1 MIRVNGW
8 QVRKKPQGRRPR
20 VKGWRSVAQSP
31 NERWA
36 IDATHIF
43 SGQDGWCHLTAL
55 IDLTAIID
63 CCDRSIV
70 GWRLSRAGVSKIAAA
85 GLEDAL
91 RDRSIDPSSVDLT
104 LRSENGLVFGAKP
117 FVSVV
122 RWYGLD

>member
-8 QVRKKPQGRRPR
+8 QVRKKPQGRTPR
-20 VKGWRSVAQSP
+20 RKGWRSVAQSP

-36 IDATHIF
+36 IDAPHIF
-43 SGQDGWCHLTAL
+43 FGQDGWCH
-55 IDLTAIID
+55 LTAIID

-70 GWRLSRAGVSKIAAA
+70 GWRLSRTGVSKIAAA

-122 RWYGLD
+122 RRYGLD